1 MNDYE
6 SAAEARLGSGKDPAL
21 FARGRDNFN
30 SYHMSTL
37 GRSSSGRAPPGL
49 IKEPVSSYNLMSGL
63 ADLCC
68 DQIFFRVVSKTRAE
82 WKPEPAFQPVAS
94 SESKRTKS
102 LLLS

>member
-1 MNDYE
+1 MSYCSLSLAGGGGAGGGVGLMNDYE

-49 IKEPVSSYNLMSGL
+49 VKEPVS
-63 ADLCC
+63 
-68 DQIFFRVVSKTRAE
+68 
-82 WKPEPAFQPVAS
+82 
-94 SESKRTKS
+94 
-102 LLLS
+102 